1 MRFVTVNTAAGPRPG
16 LHLEKRIVLLDDYAT
31 LLEVIEAGDT
41 ALAALRAAHSD
52 ADTRPGI
59 DFNLDQLLAPI
70 PRPRKNIFCVGMN
83 YAAHARES
91 LIAKGLEPKLPEHA
105 VFFTKPP
112 TAVNHPTGEIVIDP
126 AVSSN
131 LDWEVELGVVIGR
144 GGKNIRRED
153 AMQHVWGY
161 TVINDVSARDLQTRH
176 QQFFKGKSLD
186 GSCPMGPCIVT
197 ADEIA
202 NPHTLLV
209 RLRING
215 EIKQESSTSDLIFDI
230 PTLIEV
236 LSSGMTLEPGDIIAT
251 GTPEGV
257 GFARTPAEFLRPGDM
272 METEIEGIGV
282 LRNPV
287 VAASAEA

>member
-1 MRFVTVNTAAGPRPG
+1 MRFVTVKTANGPRPG
-16 LHLEKRIVLLDDYAT
+16 LHIDQRIVLLEGYAALQDVIDAGAAGLATLRTASADYAT
-31 LLEVIEAGDT
+31 RAGI
-41 ALAALRAAHSD
+41 
-52 ADTRPGI
+52 PYNI
-59 DFNLDQLLAPI
+59 DQLLAPI

-91 LIAKGLEPKLPEHA
+91 LIAKGMEPKLPEHP

-112 TAVNHPTGEIVIDP
+112 TAINHPTGEIEIDP
-126 AVSSN
+126 LVSSK

-144 GGKNIRRED
+144 AGKNIRPED
-153 AMQHVWGY
+153 AMGHVWGY

-176 QQFFKGKSLD
+176 QQFFKGKALD

-202 NPHTLLV
+202 DPHQLSV

-215 EIKQESSTSDLIFDI
+215 EIKQDSSTSDLIFDI
-230 PTLIEV
+230 PTLIAV
-236 LSSGMTLEPGDIIAT
+236 LSQGMTLEPGDIIAT
-251 GTPEGV
+251 GTPAGV
-257 GFARTPAEFLRPGDM
+257 GFARTPAEFLRPGDL

-287 VAASAEA
+287 IKAAS